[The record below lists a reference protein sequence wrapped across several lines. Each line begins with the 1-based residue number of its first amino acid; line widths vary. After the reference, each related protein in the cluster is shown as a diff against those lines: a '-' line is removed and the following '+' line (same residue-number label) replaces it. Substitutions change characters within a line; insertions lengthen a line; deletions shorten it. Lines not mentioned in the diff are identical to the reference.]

1 MLLGAW
7 FLGPLADRIGRKNIY
22 LCSSLLLFV
31 STLISA
37 IAFTYTQ
44 FAIARFLI
52 GFAAAGCILCYF
64 VMLMEIIGPDYR
76 AITGVILVGLF
87 SASVMLLSLLAYLV
101 PNWRII
107 LGILVVLEIL
117 HLMLSR
123 K

>member
-22 LCSSLLLFV
+22 LCSSLLLVV
-31 STLISA
+31 SSLISA
-37 IAFTYTQ
+37 I
-44 FAIARFLI
+44 
-52 GFAAAGCILCYF
+52 
-64 VMLMEIIGPDYR
+64 MEIIGPDYR

-87 SASVMLLSLLAYLV
+87 SASVTLLPLLAYLV
-101 PNWRII
+101 PNWRIT

-117 HLMLSR
+117 HLMLAR